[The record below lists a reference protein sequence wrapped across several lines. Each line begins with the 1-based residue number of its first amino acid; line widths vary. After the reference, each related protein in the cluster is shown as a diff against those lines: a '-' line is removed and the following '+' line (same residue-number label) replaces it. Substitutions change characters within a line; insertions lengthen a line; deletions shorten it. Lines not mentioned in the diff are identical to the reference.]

1 MLLIILF
8 YIGKLFAL
16 QVIDNEYN
24 QLADNNAIL
33 TKIQYPSRG
42 LIYDREGRLVVDNQP
57 TYDLMVIPREV
68 QSFDTLDLCRTLGIT
83 YDQYRERWRNMSN
96 RRLNPGYSSYSPQR
110 FISRLSVEEYG
121 LLQEKLY
128 RYPGFSFRT
137 SRCVVIPTMREPM
150 CWEIYVRYLRKN

>member
-57 TYDLMVIPREV
+57 TYDLMVIPRGSDGAICPIAV
-68 QSFDTLDLCRTLGIT
+68 SIPAIPLIRHNVSFPVSRSRNTVCCRKNCTVI
-83 YDQYRERWRNMSN
+83 
-96 RRLNPGYSSYSPQR
+96 P
-110 FISRLSVEEYG
+110 V
-121 LLQEKLY
+121 
-128 RYPGFSFRT
+128 FSFRT
-137 SRCVVIPTMREPM
+137 SRFVVIPTMREPM

>member
-96 RRLNPGYSSYSPQR
+96 RRRNVSFPV
-110 FISRLSVEEYG
+110 SRSRNTVCCR
-121 LLQEKLY
+121 KNCTVI
-128 RYPGFSFRT
+128 PVFSFRT
-137 SRCVVIPTMREPM
+137 SRFVVIPTMREPM